1 MNDNKYLLVN
11 VINRELYSTTMFGS
25 HEGEDNDCIVSRD
38 VILDYAIYQIQND
51 RLYLARHVLDAVDTD
66 YADWYNYDASMGTLE
81 TPTPVDNVNDLYDYV
96 ED

>member
-1 MNDNKYLLVN
+1 MTKDELDKLVADGKTFDD
-11 VINRELYSTTMFGS
+11 VIYDFE
-25 HEGEDNDCIVSRD
+25 EDNDCIVSRD
-38 VILDYAIYQIQND
+38 VILDYVIYQIQND

-66 YADWYNYDASMGTLE
+66 YADWYNYDASMGTLK

>member
-1 MNDNKYLLVN
+1 MTKDELDKLVADGKTFDD
-11 VINRELYSTTMFGS
+11 VIYDFE
-25 HEGEDNDCIVSRD
+25 EDNDCIVSRD
-38 VILDYAIYQIQND
+38 VILDYVIYQIQND

-81 TPTPVDNVNDLYDYV
+81 TPTSVDNVNDLYDYV